1 MVDTK
6 NGSKTKCQGWADT
19 KKIDLQQKRTH
30 ETATEQQNFWST
42 EQSVEKGGTPKQSW
56 TWKEKDGARKNMS
69 PICLNFFRMHVCA
82 RAESWKI
89 AKLEDCKSWKIAKL
103 EESSIQIFPATIQ
116 TRLANLSFNLF
127 WCCPRFLQMPT
138 ISCKFYF
145 FQCFGVL
152 LCRPVWRLFWCPNSV
167 FSFEVSI
174 FFVVFGVVTIW
185 IAGSF
190 QVFLVC

>member
-1 MVDTK
+1 
-6 NGSKTKCQGWADT
+6 
-19 KKIDLQQKRTH
+19 
-30 ETATEQQNFWST
+30 
-42 EQSVEKGGTPKQSW
+42 
-56 TWKEKDGARKNMS
+56 MS
-69 PICLNFFRMHVCA
+69 PIFLNFFRMHVCA

-145 FQCFGVL
+145 FQWFGVL

-174 FFVVFGVVTIW
+174 FLCRLWCRDDLDCRLFPGVPGVLTLCHQLLCVPTLSSLFWFPTI
-185 IAGSF
+185 F
-190 QVFLVC
+190 